1 MAKTIVLLVGGID
14 RTLTLVNEINGV
26 RTFEELTGPL
36 VGRLKLTSSTRESG
50 AERKAIRHTLKLD
63 YAEVVDCSGETCGAL
78 PEVRY
83 TELWSNDVV
92 VVKAGSE
99 VHRQGLYDLQR
110 ALIATPEVENLVV
123 RNVRL

>member
-1 MAKTIVLLVGGID
+1 MAQTIVLLVGGAS
-14 RTLTLVNEINGV
+14 RTLTLVNELNGV

-36 VGRLKLTSSTRESG
+36 VGRLKLTTSTRDSG

-63 YAEVVDCSGETCGAL
+63 YAEVVDCSSGTCGAL

-83 TELWSNDVV
+83 TELWSNDIV

-99 VHRQGLYDLQR
+99 AHRQGLYDLQT
-110 ALIATPEVENLVV
+110 ALIATSEVENLVV
-123 RNVRL
+123 KNVRL